1 MRTALA
7 TEVCLIAAK
16 YRLQC
21 VASRTPSAITPAGGG
36 RSSSRRLVITRM
48 AATEAAARKT
58 RKKTIV
64 IAGSSIS
71 RTMIPMKPQPSA
83 HAAMSVDPRACRCTR
98 STVRNVRLAAL
109 SMLAALVLAAPA
121 YGAVSFTDVEDEVMC
136 TVCGT
141 PLNLAPGDAPF
152 AQRERAYIR
161 RLIARGDSKQ
171 EIKDALARQ
180 YGDEVLAL
188 PKND

>member
-1 MRTALA
+1 
-7 TEVCLIAAK
+7 
-16 YRLQC
+16 
-21 VASRTPSAITPAGGG
+21 
-36 RSSSRRLVITRM
+36 
-48 AATEAAARKT
+48 
-58 RKKTIV
+58 
-64 IAGSSIS
+64 
-71 RTMIPMKPQPSA
+71 
-83 HAAMSVDPRACRCTR
+83 
-98 STVRNVRLAAL
+98 VRLAAL

-121 YGAVSFTDVEDEVMC
+121 SAAVSFTDVEDEVMC

-188 PKND
+188 PKNDGFNLAAYLVPIAVILAAAALILFALTRWRRPRGPAPAAAAPEISAADARRLDEELARYDRR

>member
-1 MRTALA
+1 
-7 TEVCLIAAK
+7 
-16 YRLQC
+16 
-21 VASRTPSAITPAGGG
+21 
-36 RSSSRRLVITRM
+36 
-48 AATEAAARKT
+48 
-58 RKKTIV
+58 
-64 IAGSSIS
+64 
-71 RTMIPMKPQPSA
+71 
-83 HAAMSVDPRACRCTR
+83 
-98 STVRNVRLAAL
+98 VRLAAL

-121 YGAVSFTDVEDEVMC
+121 YAAVSFTDVEDEVMC

-188 PKND
+188 PKNDGFNLAAYLVPIGVVLIGGVIILVALGRWRRPRPPAPAAAAPEISAADARRLDEDLARFDR